1 MLSSPPQP
9 LTQAA
14 VNNGAVGVRIDL
26 PNHISTVQE
35 RLQVPISGL

>member
-1 MLSSPPQP
+1 MLSSPPKP
-9 LTQAA
+9 LAQAA

-35 RLQVPISGL
+35 RVQVPIIGL